1 MEVIAAMPVLELP
14 SRGVRAVAA
23 VARDAIAELA
33 GADLPGLTGH
43 EAVELLADVG
53 PMITQLQSV
62 ALTTAG
68 VVRDSGVWGLDGSRS
83 AKAFLQRTTG
93 ASGAKVG
100 SDLKLADRLSTVL
113 PLTAEALRRGEVS
126 VEHAFVLS
134 RGACG
139 SPARVEALADPDRG
153 EGFLLDHAGLAAD
166 DFKVFVA
173 KWAYRVDPDAED
185 AKRRAAEDDYH
196 FDLAH
201 TLDGTHIR
209 GFVTPENGEA
219 LETMLAAVIGVPSK
233 DDQRSPSRRRH
244 DALAPLVQLAF
255 NSPGLGTSGG
265 VRPQLVVHVDW
276 NTLTAMPGVAGLDPA
291 VLQEAKTPL
300 PRSVLERVACDSDV
314 TRIVF
319 GPHSHVL
326 DVGRTQRTFT
336 GPRRRAL
343 DARDGGCRAP
353 GCNAPP
359 RLCQGH
365 HRVSWL
371 LGGATSVDNGYL
383 LCWAHHDWIHART
396 IAAELLPDGGLRFTG
411 PNGHHHGTTHPRPL
425 TSAC

>member
-1 MEVIAAMPVLELP
+1 MAALRFLD
-14 SRGVRAVAA
+14 AA
-23 VARDAIAELA
+23 SAEFA
-33 GADLPGLTGH
+33 GYDLSDLSGT
-43 EAVELLADVG
+43 EAVEYVTTSGQIQARLSA
-53 PMITQLQSV
+53 SS
-62 ALTTAG
+62 LTATR

-153 EGFLLDHAGLAAD
+153 ESFLLDHSGLAVD

-185 AKRRAAEDDYH
+185 AKRRAADDDYH

-201 TLDGTHIR
+201 TMDGTHIR
-209 GFVTPENGEA
+209 GFATPEVGEA
-219 LETMLAAVIGVPSK
+219 LSTALAAVIGVPAN
-233 DDQRSPSRRRH
+233 DDGRSPSRRRH
-244 DALAPLVQLAF
+244 DALATLTQLAF

-276 NTLTAMPGVAGLDPA
+276 NTLTAMPGVTGLDPA
-291 VLQEAKTPL
+291 VLQETNTPL

-383 LCWAHHDWIHART
+383 LCWAHHDWVHARDIT
-396 IAAELLPDGGLRFTG
+396 AELLPDSGLRFTSPSDTG
-411 PNGHHHGTTHPRPL
+411 SHHYGTTWPRQPTL
-425 TSAC
+425 V